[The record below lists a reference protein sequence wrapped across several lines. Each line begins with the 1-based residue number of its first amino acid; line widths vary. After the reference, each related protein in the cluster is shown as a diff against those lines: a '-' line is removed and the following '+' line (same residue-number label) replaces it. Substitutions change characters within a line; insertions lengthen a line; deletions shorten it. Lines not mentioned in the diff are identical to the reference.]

1 MAVIDYSGMSYA
13 ELVKVANNDAIA
25 DAMSE
30 EEYESLSVELWR
42 KFAVEKRIAAQ
53 PETAFYRGLEPRK
66 ISAGHE
72 PSLSRSG
79 D

>member
-1 MAVIDYSGMSYA
+1 MNYA
-13 ELVKVANNDAIA
+13 ELVRIANNDAIA

-30 EEYESLSVELWR
+30 EEYEALSGELWR

-53 PETAFYRGLEPRK
+53 PE
-66 ISAGHE
+66 SAEFRRDLNRRNAIPAGR